1 MKKLSYRKMKNLFN
15 PVTGGVEPI
24 KKKKKGTTRRPVWL
38 EECVREE
45 SWGS

>member
-24 KKKKKGTTRRPVWL
+24 KKKKR
-38 EECVREE
+38 VRQGDLCGWK
-45 SWGS
+45 SV